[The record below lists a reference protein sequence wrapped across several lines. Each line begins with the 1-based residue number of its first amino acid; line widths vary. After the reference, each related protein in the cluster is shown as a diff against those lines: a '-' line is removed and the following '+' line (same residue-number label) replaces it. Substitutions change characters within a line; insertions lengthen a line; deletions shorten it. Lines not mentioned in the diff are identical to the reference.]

1 MIYPCDHLLVW
12 PRLRFLR
19 FRAEGFC
26 SGSGDSAA
34 KQRPDLNEWVSAVVR
49 PPMRGPN
56 CFTGLMRLHMPKTN
70 NGQHPCRLRTRS

>member
-19 FRAEGFC
+19 FRAEVAIS
-26 SGSGDSAA
+26 SGSEDLAG
-34 KQRPDLNEWVSAVVR
+34 KQSPDLNERVSAVVA
-49 PPMRGPN
+49 PIRGPD
-56 CFTGLMRLHMPKTN
+56 CFYGLMRLQMPATN